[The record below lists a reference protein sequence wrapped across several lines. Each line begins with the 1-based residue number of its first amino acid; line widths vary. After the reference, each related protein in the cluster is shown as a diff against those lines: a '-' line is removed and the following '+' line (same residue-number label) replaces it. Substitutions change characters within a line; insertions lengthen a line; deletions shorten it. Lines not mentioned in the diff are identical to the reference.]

1 MMNKNIQ
8 FYVRDAS
15 DEADLDEDSIRERY
29 HMINVINYAIM
40 NDKVIP
46 YFQGIYDNRANRI
59 SHYES
64 LMRLEDENGKVYYPN
79 SFLDIARNFGV
90 LYDAMSKAMI
100 KKVFE
105 RFKGEDKISVS
116 INIGIRDI
124 KNKEVMDLIF
134 DKLSQVNHPENY
146 IFEILENEDIED
158 YNEMVAFVDRIH
170 ELGGRIAID
179 DFGSGFSNLQH
190 LLSIHTDFLKIDG
203 SIIRNCCVN
212 EDSASIIALIA
223 TFKSLA
229 SHNIGIVAEYVE
241 NEAIQEKLLTYG
253 VDYSQGYLFSRPS
266 PDLKPDPKT
275 KNED

>member
-1 MMNKNIQ
+1 MPC
-8 FYVRDAS
+8 R
-15 DEADLDEDSIRERY
+15 R
-29 HMINVINYAIM
+29 
-40 NDKVIP
+40 P
-46 YFQGIYDNRANRI
+46 
-59 SHYES
+59 
-64 LMRLEDENGKVYYPN
+64 
-79 SFLDIARNFGV
+79 
-90 LYDAMSKAMI
+90 
-100 KKVFE
+100 
-105 RFKGEDKISVS
+105 FKGEDKISVS

-212 EDSASIIALIA
+212 EDSASIIALI
-223 TFKSLA
+223 T
-229 SHNIGIVAEYVE
+229 EYVE